1 MKRVLLT
8 AVAVLL
14 AAVGAQAQIPAEVTE
29 VMNRCRAVM
38 HHPDGVEY
46 EMLMKTTIGPAAV
59 GTIHF
64 ASANKGEKI
73 KSKITTVMNDELVVL
88 ESGFDGTQAWEISHS
103 SKGDTIRITNTTQQ
117 KKKSKLLELDMDKKY
132 KKAKIKV
139 KDDCYEIDFS
149 NPVDKKSEAKN
160 TTLKVAKKSFI
171 FREMETKV
179 KTAKLSVTLTKLK
192 VGVKDDS
199 FALDLDKY
207 PGAVVI
213 RE

>member
-1 MKRVLLT
+1 
-8 AVAVLL
+8 
-14 AAVGAQAQIPAEVTE
+14 
-29 VMNRCRAVM
+29 
-38 HHPDGVEY
+38 
-46 EMLMKTTIGPAAV
+46 
-59 GTIHF
+59 
-64 ASANKGEKI
+64 
-73 KSKITTVMNDELVVL
+73 
-88 ESGFDGTQAWEISHS
+88 
-103 SKGDTIRITNTTQQ
+103 
-117 KKKSKLLELDMDKKY
+117 MDKKY